1 MVFTF
6 QTYNISFP
14 RLPFPFLVLPITFHR
29 VQLFPIKCYPFP
41 SPELEFFVSVLAF
54 FLVNDGGL
62 LFCSSTFSNAD
73 FFFSI
78 SGTFLPSAGI
88 FLAVLTS
95 FPSQWWLF
103 SLHFMSPQH
112 AHNFLVALEFL
123 PILTYFFQLTVYSKD
138 LLISILLSWYFL
150 RTVNMSPENREEIE
164 PHQVNRK
171 LG

>member
-6 QTYNISFP
+6 QTDYISFP
-14 RLPFPFLVLPITFHR
+14 RLPFPFLVPPFYFPPSSAFPNKMLSFSLPSVGILRLR
-29 VQLFPIKCYPFP
+29 VG
-41 SPELEFFVSVLAF
+41 F
-54 FLVNDGGL
+54 FLVNDEGL
-62 LFCSSTFSNAD
+62 LFRSSTFSNDD